1 MLIFTSLLFLFL
13 AGVAACGIPS
23 HLFNL
28 ETTLSSGKLQIWMT
42 CIKAFGIPL
51 SLLLLRF
58 TKNLF
63 VTLANALWGLTLT
76 FLSLVV
82 LFDISDLAP
91 SVNLYGVLFVVVVLI
106 SAISLSLFSMI
117 ELSKTLKGKLK
128 TSKTEKTE
136 PTSAQ
141 SNEVEGTYQT
151 PTNPS

>member
-13 AGVAACGIPS
+13 AGVAACGVPS

-51 SLLLLRF
+51 SLLLLRL

-63 VTLANALWGLTLT
+63 VTLATALWGLTLT

-82 LFDISDLAP
+82 VFDISDLAP
-91 SVNLYGVLFVVVVLI
+91 SVNLYGVLFVVAVLI
-106 SAISLSLFSMI
+106 SSISLTLFSLI
-117 ELSKTLKGKLK
+117 ELSKTFKSKIK
-128 TSKTEKTE
+128 APENKKAESTST
-136 PTSAQ
+136 Q